1 MDITS
6 LRVYSSRELTLKRQV
21 SPVHGNCCSRMQPHS
36 KIGKGAMAEVSTII
50 SVVEQ
55 HLHVLT
61 EESQQKTDI
70 TK

>member
-1 MDITS
+1 MNWVCFS
-6 LRVYSSRELTLKRQV
+6 FAA
-21 SPVHGNCCSRMQPHS
+21 
-36 KIGKGAMAEVSTII
+36 GKGAMAEVSTII